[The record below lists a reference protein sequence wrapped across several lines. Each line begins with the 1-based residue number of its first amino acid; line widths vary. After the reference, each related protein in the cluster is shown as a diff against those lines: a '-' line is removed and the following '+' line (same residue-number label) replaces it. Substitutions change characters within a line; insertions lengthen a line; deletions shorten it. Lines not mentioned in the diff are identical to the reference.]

1 MTQPFREKRAHH
13 RHRVLAGAEIQNN
26 WKGTRCTVR
35 DVSVNGA
42 NLVVSP
48 AIRLQQ
54 YLKLRISKWSVCVDA
69 EVVWR
74 DGEPVGYVRAGSYGF
89 TLGGAV
95 GLVMVEAGEPVNQAY
110 LDGGEWEVEIA
121 GRRHPA
127 RVSLRPM
134 YDPEMGGQYTVT
146 VVCVAAS

>member
-1 MTQPFREKRAHH
+1 MTQPFREKRAHY

-35 DVSVNGA
+35 DVSVMGA

-74 DGEPVGYVRAGSYGF
+74 DADRVGVKFVETPDRLKAVVRKIE
-89 TLGGAV
+89 
-95 GLVMVEAGEPVNQAY
+95 GL
-110 LDGGEWEVEIA
+110 
-121 GRRHPA
+121 R
-127 RVSLRPM
+127 
-134 YDPEMGGQYTVT
+134 
-146 VVCVAAS
+146 